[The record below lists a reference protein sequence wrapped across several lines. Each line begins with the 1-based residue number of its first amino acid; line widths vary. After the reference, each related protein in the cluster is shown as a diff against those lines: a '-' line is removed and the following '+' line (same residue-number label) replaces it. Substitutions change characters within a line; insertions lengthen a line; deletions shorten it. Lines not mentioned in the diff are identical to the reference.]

1 MAAVMARFD
10 MVVDLYFISDMFV
23 SFRTAYYNKKG
34 LLKFKPDRIAR
45 NYFKGRS
52 KPWAPLS
59 ICCPPPLPTLTLTG
73 VHSRLNTTTLHGQ
86 VVHDRFRVMPAVQL
100 RVAVHHRS

>member
-45 NYFKGRS
+45 NYFKG
-52 KPWAPLS
+52 
-59 ICCPPPLPTLTLTG
+59 
-73 VHSRLNTTTLHGQ
+73 
-86 VVHDRFRVMPAVQL
+86 
-100 RVAVHHRS
+100 